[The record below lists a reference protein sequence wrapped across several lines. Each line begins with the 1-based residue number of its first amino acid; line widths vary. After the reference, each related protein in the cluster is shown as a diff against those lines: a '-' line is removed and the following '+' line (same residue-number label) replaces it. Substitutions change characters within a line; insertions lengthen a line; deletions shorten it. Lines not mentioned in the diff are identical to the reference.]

1 MPKVACT
8 ALNTDEGPHLEI
20 FSRAGFEVVLPPVGA
35 NMFNEDHL
43 ISVLQDCEA
52 VVAGSE
58 PYTRKVI
65 SSLPKLRVIA
75 RRGVG
80 FDAVDLSAADDH
92 NVAVTT
98 TPGVLDESVAEHTI
112 AMLLA
117 CARGFPDL
125 DRQVREGR
133 WKRVAFPRAAGKTLG
148 IVGLGRIGQAVVPKA
163 VGLGMNVIAYDTYPQ
178 TIFAD
183 KWKIDYVTLDELW
196 ARSDFISLH
205 LAMSPETFNLINKTT
220 IAKMR
225 RGVIII
231 NTGRGQLINEDDL
244 CEALQSGHVASAGL
258 DVFHKEPL
266 PLTSPLIKQENVLL
280 SGHVAG
286 LDQESNH
293 DIAVRFAE
301 TIVTMSQ
308 GGWPTEC
315 IRNLKGR
322 TDWKW

>member
-8 ALNTDEGPHLEI
+8 ALNTDVGPHLEI
-20 FSRAGFEVVLPPVGA
+20 FSRAGFEVVLPAAGL
-35 NMFNEDHL
+35 NMFQEDHL

-58 PYTRKVI
+58 PYTRRAL

-80 FDAVDLSAADDH
+80 FDAIDLQAADDH
-92 NVAVTT
+92 NIAVAT
-98 TPGVLDESVAEHTI
+98 TPGVLDESVAEHTV

-117 CARGFPDL
+117 CARGFPAL

-133 WKRVAFPRAAGKTLG
+133 WMRVPFARVSGKTLG

-163 VGLGMNVIAYDTYPQ
+163 VGLGLKVIAYDPFPNAE
-178 TIFAD
+178 FAK
-183 KWKIDYVTLDELW
+183 KWNIEYTSLDELW
-196 ARSDFISLH
+196 SRCEFISLH
-205 LAMSPETFNLINKTT
+205 LAMSPEVFNLINKTT
-220 IAKMR
+220 IAKMKP
-225 RGVIII
+225 GAILI

-244 CEALQSGHVASAGL
+244 YEALKSGRLASAGL
-258 DVFHKEPL
+258 DVFQQEPL
-266 PLTSPLIKQENVLL
+266 PVSSPLVKLDNILL

-286 LDQESNH
+286 LDLESNH

-301 TIVTMSQ
+301 NIITLHQ
-308 GGWPTEC
+308 GGWPTES
-315 IRNLKGR
+315 IRNLKGK
-322 TDWKW
+322 TGWKW

>member
-117 CARGFPDL
+117 CARGFPGL
-125 DRQVREGR
+125 DHQVREGR

-301 TIVTMSQ
+301 TIVTMSK